1 MLRRK
6 LSSGLLRANAPIA
19 TVNGSIGATL
29 AHGAHKAAAPTQ
41 SANLVSA
48 VLLNSQKNWREE
60 TVASLKAELKKRGL
74 SQSGNKS
81 VLSLTL

>member
-6 LSSGLLRANAPIA
+6 LSSGLLRASAASHA
-19 TVNGSIGATL
+19 TINTSLGASL
-29 AHGAHKAAAPTQ
+29 AHGAHRAAAPNQ

-48 VLLNSQKNWREE
+48 VLLTSQKNWREE

-74 SQSGNKS
+74 SQTGNK
-81 VLSLTL
+81 